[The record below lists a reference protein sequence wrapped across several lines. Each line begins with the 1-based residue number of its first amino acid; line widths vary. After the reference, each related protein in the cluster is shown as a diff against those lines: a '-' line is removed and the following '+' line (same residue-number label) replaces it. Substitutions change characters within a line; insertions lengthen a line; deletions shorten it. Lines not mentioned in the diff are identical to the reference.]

1 MYLLL
6 DERKRIVASSED
18 CAFRPGPGQT
28 ALAMNMPEGW
38 DAERLNDWR
47 VADGELVHDPLPETE
62 PLPNRLD
69 DLTAVTVDHE
79 YRLILMEMGVTEN
92 DLPTV

>member
-62 PLPNRLD
+62 DTSINMDDMIEYMTDLDLRLTMQE
-69 DLTAVTVDHE
+69 LG
-79 YRLILMEMGVTEN
+79 L
-92 DLPTV
+92 